1 MRNMLLPLVMIAGF
15 HSGVF
20 CQAPTR
26 SGQVLLDSLTRAVN
40 SGRYDGVNSIL
51 ISHRGKAVYERYF
64 GGWTRDS
71 LHDSRS
77 SFKSVTGLLMG
88 IAIDRGYIK
97 SVHQKVYSF
106 FPEYRNFSGKD
117 SLKRNMT
124 IKDLLNMTA
133 GLDCEEFNDGKDC
146 ESDMSLTK
154 DWVKFSLAIPLK
166 NPPGTVWAYN
176 SSAPVILGDVI
187 SRAAGM
193 SIMDFAKRF
202 LFMPLGIT
210 KYRWTIDPSGH
221 GMTAGSFYILPA
233 DMLKIGEMVRQQG
246 KWSGKQVVSA
256 AWIKTSMQTPIA
268 ISDFS
273 FMKYSRSAVG
283 IPHPTYYG
291 YYWYKERIATT
302 AYQRDVWFA
311 SGNGGQYL
319 FIIPEIELVVVFMQ
333 SNYNSWKAKK
343 AFDLLA
349 RYILPGFAPVR
360 SAEIK

>member
-1 MRNMLLPLVMIAGF
+1 MRNLFLLLLMIAGF

-20 CQAPTR
+20 CQTPIR
-26 SGQVLLDSLTRAVN
+26 SEQMLFDSLSRAVN
-40 SGRYDGVNSIL
+40 SGQYDGVNSIL
-51 ISHRGKAVYERYF
+51 VSHRGKTVYERYF
-64 GGWTRDS
+64 GGWIKDS

-77 SFKSVTGLLMG
+77 AFKSFTGLLTG

-97 SVHQKVYSF
+97 NVYQKVYSF
-106 FPEYRNFSGKD
+106 FPEYRSFTGKD

-146 ESDMSLTK
+146 ESDMSLSK
-154 DWVKFSLAIPLK
+154 DWVKFSLEIPLK
-166 NPPGTVWAYN
+166 NAPGTVWAYN

-193 SIMDFAKRF
+193 SIMEFAKRF
-202 LFMPLGIT
+202 LFSPLGIT
-210 KYRWTIDPSGH
+210 KYRWTVDPAGH

-246 KWSGKQVVSA
+246 KWKGKQIVSA
-256 AWIKTSMQTPIA
+256 EWIKTSMQAPIA

-283 IPHPTYYG
+283 IPQPTYYG
-291 YYWYKERIATT
+291 YYWYKERVVTT

-349 RYILPGFAPVR
+349 RYILPGFV
-360 SAEIK
+360 